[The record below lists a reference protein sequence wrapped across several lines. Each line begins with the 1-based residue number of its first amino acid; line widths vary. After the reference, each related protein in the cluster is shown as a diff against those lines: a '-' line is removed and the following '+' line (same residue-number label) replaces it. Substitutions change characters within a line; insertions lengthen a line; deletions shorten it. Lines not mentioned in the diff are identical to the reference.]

1 MPVIDSHV
9 HIQPWHLMRPEVL
22 ERMRRGR
29 DFDVMQQVMADP
41 ARFVAIL
48 DDAGVERAW
57 LMNYVA
63 PDIMGFTFEAN
74 EFGARYAATH
84 PNRMVAFGSV
94 HPRFSKDP
102 EGDMERLRDM
112 GVRGLK
118 VHGPHQLF
126 RVNDHLNGN
135 RTVQVMY
142 EKAQEWG
149 WPVLIHTG
157 TSIFHGARNKYGDP
171 MDVEDVMLDF
181 PRLRIIM
188 AHGGR
193 PLWMPTAIFLVRRFE
208 NLFFDV
214 SSIPPQNLLTYFPK
228 LETLADKCLFGTD
241 WPAPMVPGVK
251 ANLEKFLELPLPEE
265 AKRKILYENA
275 RRLLP

>member
-1 MPVIDSHV
+1 MNVIDSHV
-9 HIQPWHLMRPEVL
+9 HIQPWHMMRPEVL
-22 ERMRRGR
+22 ERMRKGR
-29 DFDVMQQVMADP
+29 DFELMQQVMADP

-48 DDAGVERAW
+48 DDAGVEQAW

-74 EFGARYAATH
+74 EFGAKYAAAY
-84 PNRMVAFGSV
+84 PKRMIAFGSV

-102 EGDMERLRDM
+102 EGEMQRLRDL

-118 VHGPHQLF
+118 IHGPHQLF
-126 RVNDHLNGN
+126 HVNDYLNGN
-135 RTVQVMY
+135 RVVETMY
-142 EKAQEWG
+142 RRAEEWG

-181 PRLRIIM
+181 PRLRVIM

-214 SSIPPQNLLTYFPK
+214 SSIPPQNLPTYFPK

-241 WPAPMVPGVK
+241 WPAPMVPGGK

-265 AKRKILYENA
+265 AKRKILFENA
-275 RRLLP
+275 RKLLP

>member
-9 HIQPWHLMRPEVL
+9 HIQPWNLMRPEVL
-22 ERMRRGR
+22 DRMRRGR
-29 DFDVMQQVMADP
+29 DFDLMQQVMADP
-41 ARFVAIL
+41 ARFIAIL

-102 EGDMERLRDM
+102 GGDMERLRDM

>member
-1 MPVIDSHV
+1 MNVIDSHV
-9 HIQPWHLMRPEVL
+9 HIQPWHMMRPEVL
-22 ERMRRGR
+22 ERMRKGR
-29 DFDVMQQVMADP
+29 DFELMQQVMADP

-48 DDAGVERAW
+48 DDAGVEQAW

-74 EFGARYAATH
+74 EFGAKYAAAY
-84 PNRMVAFGSV
+84 PKRMIAFGSV
-94 HPRFSKDP
+94 PPRFSKDP
-102 EGDMERLRDM
+102 EGEMQRLRDL

-118 VHGPHQLF
+118 IHGPHQLF
-126 RVNDHLNGN
+126 HVNDYLNGN
-135 RTVQVMY
+135 RVVETMY
-142 EKAQEWG
+142 RRAEEWG

-181 PRLRIIM
+181 PRLRVIM

-214 SSIPPQNLLTYFPK
+214 SSIPPQNLPTYFPK

-265 AKRKILYENA
+265 AKRKILFENA
-275 RRLLP
+275 RKLLP

>member
-9 HIQPWHLMRPEVL
+9 HIQPWNLMRPEVL
-22 ERMRRGR
+22 DRMRRGR
-29 DFDVMQQVMADP
+29 DFDLMQQVMADP
-41 ARFVAIL
+41 ARFIAIL

-63 PDIMGFTFEAN
+63 PDTMGFTFEAN
-74 EFGARYAATH
+74 EFGARYAASH

-102 EGDMERLRDM
+102 EGDMNRLRDL

-126 RVNDHLNGN
+126 RVNDYLNGN
-135 RTVQVMY
+135 RTIQVMY

-171 MDVEDVMLDF
+171 MDVEDVVLDF
-181 PRLRIIM
+181 PRLRVIM

-208 NLFFDV
+208 NLYFDV
-214 SSIPPQNLLTYFPK
+214 SSIPPQSLLTYFPK
-228 LETLADKCLFGTD
+228 LEGLADKCLFGTD

-265 AKRKILYENA
+265 ARRKILYENA
-275 RRLLP
+275 RKLLP

>member
-1 MPVIDSHV
+1 MDVIDSHV
-9 HIQPWHLMRPEVL
+9 HIQPWNLMRPEVL
-22 ERMRRGR
+22 DRMRKGR
-29 DFDVMQQVMADP
+29 DFDLMQQVMADP
-41 ARFVAIL
+41 ARFIAIL

-74 EFGARYAATH
+74 EFGAKYAATH

-102 EGDMERLRDM
+102 EGDMNRLRDM

-208 NLFFDV
+208 NLYFDI
-214 SSIPPQNLLTYFPK
+214 SSIPPQNLPSYFPK

-251 ANLEKFLELPLPEE
+251 ANLQKFLELPLPEE

-275 RRLLP
+275 RKLLP

>member
-1 MPVIDSHV
+1 MRVIDSHV
-9 HIQPWHLMRPEVL
+9 HIQPWHLMRPEIL
-22 ERMRRGR
+22 DRMKKGR
-29 DFDVMQQVMADP
+29 DYDLMQQVMNDP

-48 DDAGVERAW
+48 DEAGVEQAW
-57 LMNYVA
+57 LINYVA

-74 EFGARYAATH
+74 EFGAKYAAAY

-94 HPRFSKDP
+94 HPRYSKDP
-102 EGDMERLRDM
+102 EGEMNRLRDL

-118 VHGPHQLF
+118 VHGPHQLV

-135 RTVQVMY
+135 RTLQVMY

-171 MDVEDVMLDF
+171 LDVEDVMLDF

-208 NLFFDV
+208 NLYFDI
-214 SSIPPQNLLTYFPK
+214 SGIPPQSLLTYFPK
-228 LETLADKCLFGTD
+228 LETLSDKCLFGTD

-251 ANLEKFLELPLPEE
+251 ANLEKFLGLPLSEE

-275 RRLLP
+275 RKLLP

>member
-1 MPVIDSHV
+1 MNVIDSHV
-9 HIQPWHLMRPEVL
+9 HIQPWHMMRPEVL
-22 ERMRRGR
+22 ERMRKGR
-29 DFDVMQQVMADP
+29 DFELMQQVMADP

-48 DDAGVERAW
+48 DDAGVEQAW

-74 EFGARYAATH
+74 EFGAKYAAAY
-84 PNRMVAFGSV
+84 PKRMIAFGSV

-102 EGDMERLRDM
+102 EGEMQRLRDL

-118 VHGPHQLF
+118 IHGPHQLF
-126 RVNDHLNGN
+126 HVNDYLNGN
-135 RTVQVMY
+135 RVVETMY
-142 EKAQEWG
+142 RRAEEWG

-181 PRLRIIM
+181 PRLRVIM

-214 SSIPPQNLLTYFPK
+214 SSIPPQNLPTYFPK

-265 AKRKILYENA
+265 AKRKILFENA
-275 RRLLP
+275 RKLLP